1 MTDEYTP
8 GMKDFIRHKREI
20 NDLALHAVQTVMT
33 AVERTTNLTDN
44 PFSKSHIAAAVTF
57 AVATVQARHL
67 IEAAHEDGCN
77 LSVDRSFQLVR
88 EQLDNDLAGM
98 HKSIVKAGRR

>member
-8 GMKDFIRHKREI
+8 SMKNFIRHKREI
-20 NDLALHAVQTVMT
+20 HDLTMHAVANALATVK
-33 AVERTTNLTDN
+33 RTTDLTDN
-44 PFSKSHIAAAVTF
+44 SFSKAHIAAAVTF

-67 IEAAHEDGCN
+67 IDAANEDGCH
-77 LSVDRSFQLVR
+77 LSIETAFEMVR
-88 EQLDNDLAGM
+88 EQLGSDLAGM